1 VGCTLLCVLAVFAM
15 QALAVQAISPSVGS
29 SAKHPKPIRRA
40 LRVRRASPR
49 PVCCG
54 RHSGMRMCADVEG
67 ELAVERVYVRLDG
80 VAAAEMAN
88 AAAAAGEQQLWP
100 AQAWEAGAGAA
111 TLVISPARR
120 VVVLNDS
127 SPAAAAGLR
136 LLDVLVAVDGER
148 TPSLSKA
155 AHLLARGSPPKLVCV
170 LRPVERASEQPPRG
184 PAAEAKDLQ
193 RLSDRVWK
201 LAHLGAAAL
210 PAAPLG
216 EGETDPEL
224 RRVAKIAD
232 WAKEADFA
240 VVKRG
245 AAAGIV
251 VVIQVL
257 VWAAVFLA
265 A

>member
-1 VGCTLLCVLAVFAM
+1 M
-15 QALAVQAISPSVGS
+15 
-29 SAKHPKPIRRA
+29 
-40 LRVRRASPR
+40 
-49 PVCCG
+49 
-54 RHSGMRMCADVEG
+54 
-67 ELAVERVYVRLDG
+67 
-80 VAAAEMAN
+80 
-88 AAAAAGEQQLWP
+88 
-100 AQAWEAGAGAA
+100 
-111 TLVISPARR
+111 
-120 VVVLNDS
+120 
-127 SPAAAAGLR
+127 
-136 LLDVLVAVDGER
+136 
-148 TPSLSKA
+148 
-155 AHLLARGSPPKLVCV
+155 CV
-170 LRPVERASEQPPRG
+170 LRPVERASE
-184 PAAEAKDLQ
+184 DLQ

-224 RRVAKIAD
+224 RRVAKMAD

>member
-1 VGCTLLCVLAVFAM
+1 M
-15 QALAVQAISPSVGS
+15 
-29 SAKHPKPIRRA
+29 
-40 LRVRRASPR
+40 
-49 PVCCG
+49 
-54 RHSGMRMCADVEG
+54 
-67 ELAVERVYVRLDG
+67 
-80 VAAAEMAN
+80 
-88 AAAAAGEQQLWP
+88 
-100 AQAWEAGAGAA
+100 
-111 TLVISPARR
+111 
-120 VVVLNDS
+120 
-127 SPAAAAGLR
+127 
-136 LLDVLVAVDGER
+136 
-148 TPSLSKA
+148 
-155 AHLLARGSPPKLVCV
+155 CV
-170 LRPVERASEQPPRG
+170 LRPVERAREQPPPRG
-184 PAAEAKDLQ
+184 PAAETEDLQ

-224 RRVAKIAD
+224 RRVAKMAD

>member
-1 VGCTLLCVLAVFAM
+1 M
-15 QALAVQAISPSVGS
+15 
-29 SAKHPKPIRRA
+29 
-40 LRVRRASPR
+40 
-49 PVCCG
+49 
-54 RHSGMRMCADVEG
+54 
-67 ELAVERVYVRLDG
+67 
-80 VAAAEMAN
+80 
-88 AAAAAGEQQLWP
+88 
-100 AQAWEAGAGAA
+100 
-111 TLVISPARR
+111 
-120 VVVLNDS
+120 
-127 SPAAAAGLR
+127 
-136 LLDVLVAVDGER
+136 
-148 TPSLSKA
+148 
-155 AHLLARGSPPKLVCV
+155 CV
-170 LRPVERASEQPPRG
+170 LRPVERASEQPPPRG
-184 PAAEAKDLQ
+184 PAAEAEDLQ
-193 RLSDRVWK
+193 RVWK

-224 RRVAKIAD
+224 RRVAKMAD